1 MSKFGG
7 TIKVYLSY
15 RPFLFEVLDALQ
27 NHFELILYT
36 CGTAAYAAA
45 FAESVEKN
53 GGKKYF
59 DHILSLQHCLFSME
73 NEIYI
78 KDLKIL
84 EEGRNLKD
92 VIIVDN
98 TIQSFFL
105 QLSNGIPIYDY
116 TGDKSDNILPILSEY
131 LIN

>member
-1 MSKFGG
+1 MTKFGAG
-7 TIKVYLSY
+7 VKAFLSY
-15 RPFLFEVLDALQ
+15 RPFLFEFLDTVR

-53 GGKKYF
+53 GAKKYF
-59 DHILSLQHCLFSME
+59 DHVLSLQHCLFSME

-84 EEGRNLKD
+84 EEGRNIKD
-92 VIIVDN
+92 IIIVDN
-98 TIQSFFL
+98 TI
-105 QLSNGIPIYDY
+105 
-116 TGDKSDNILPILSEY
+116 
-131 LIN
+131 